1 MRFIIPAA
9 LVLAAGCSGSPTSP
23 SALVQSPVAE
33 ARSVASPG
41 EGAPAGDTN
50 GTPAL
55 RWDVVA
61 PGCTPRPVPS
71 PLPDPTDARLSPGP
85 NGMTAASWSWTS
97 AGRDVLLI
105 AYFIEHDGMLK
116 LCSWDT
122 SDV

>member
-9 LVLAAGCSGSPTSP
+9 LVFAAGCSGSPTSP

-41 EGAPAGDTN
+41 DGAPAGDTN

-61 PGCTPRPVPS
+61 PGCTPRPAPS
-71 PLPDPTDARLSPGP
+71 PVPDPNDARLSQGP
-85 NGMTAASWSWTS
+85 NGMTTASWWWMS
-97 AGRDVLLI
+97 AGREVLLV
-105 AYFIEHDGMLK
+105 ASFVDHEGLLK